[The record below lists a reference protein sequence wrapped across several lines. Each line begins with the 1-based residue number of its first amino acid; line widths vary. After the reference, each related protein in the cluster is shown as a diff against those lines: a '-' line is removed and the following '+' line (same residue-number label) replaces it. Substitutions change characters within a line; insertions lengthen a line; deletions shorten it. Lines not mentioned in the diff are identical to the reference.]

1 MSEIYALT
9 LLNMRPIRSRYWV
22 GEASEKL
29 TFPKGSSLPFHFVH
43 QRFPDPSA
51 YLTGQTVIGHHE
63 AMALIPSVL
72 NLTGSDGCT
81 APTPQTFV
89 GRRQEHVEFT
99 FGVNL
104 YFNSTEDGA
113 EAGITI
119 FLNRE
124 KRPDSL
130 PAITG

>member
-1 MSEIYALT
+1 MSEIYTLT
-9 LLNMRPIRSRYWV
+9 LLSLKPIRSRYWV

-51 YLTGQTVIGHHE
+51 YLTGQTVIGHHD

-72 NLTGSDGCT
+72 NLTGPDGRT

-89 GRRQEHVEFT
+89 GRRQEHIEFT

-104 YFNSTEDGA
+104 YFNATEDGA

-119 FLNRE
+119 FLNR
-124 KRPDSL
+124 KK
-130 PAITG
+130 

>member
-1 MSEIYALT
+1 M
-9 LLNMRPIRSRYWV
+9 

-51 YLTGQTVIGHHE
+51 YLTGQTVIGHHD

-72 NLTGSDGCT
+72 NLTGPDGRT

-89 GRRQEHVEFT
+89 GRRQEHIEFT

-104 YFNSTEDGA
+104 YFNATEDGA

-119 FLNRE
+119 FLNR
-124 KRPDSL
+124 KK
-130 PAITG
+130 